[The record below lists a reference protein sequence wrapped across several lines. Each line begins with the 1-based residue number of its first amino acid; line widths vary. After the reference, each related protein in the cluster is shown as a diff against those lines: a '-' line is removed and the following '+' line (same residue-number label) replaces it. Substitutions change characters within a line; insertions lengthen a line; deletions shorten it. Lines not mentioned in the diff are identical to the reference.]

1 MSSTWKVQRTACGCA
16 CIHPIFFPVTIPC
29 SRNSRWSFKRFAL
42 GYVKGKML
50 SDLIPLFAGIILFV
64 GYYFVM
70 GLTVSIPWLILI
82 YLYKLFRWA
91 FYCEPVKGLNE

>member
-1 MSSTWKVQRTACGCA
+1 
-16 CIHPIFFPVTIPC
+16 
-29 SRNSRWSFKRFAL
+29 
-42 GYVKGKML
+42 ML
-50 SDLIPLFAGIILFV
+50 SDLIPLFAGIILFI